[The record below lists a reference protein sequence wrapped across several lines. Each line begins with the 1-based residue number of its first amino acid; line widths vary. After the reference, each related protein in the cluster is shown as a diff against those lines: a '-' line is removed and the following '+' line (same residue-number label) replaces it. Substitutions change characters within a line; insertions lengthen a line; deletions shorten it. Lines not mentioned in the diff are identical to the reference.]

1 MGEKCFGSFC
11 CSLSSL
17 LAKALNF
24 SLVINE
30 GAQLLSGTPSTTEN
44 NSSSSHF
51 VFHSVID
58 GLGPRNPNQ
67 QT

>member
-1 MGEKCFGSFC
+1 MGEKCVGFFC
-11 CSLSSL
+11 CSLTSL

-30 GAQLLSGTPSTTEN
+30 GAQLLLGAPSTLPHG
-44 NSSSSHF
+44 HF
-51 VFHSVID
+51 VFHSAID
-58 GLGPRNPNQ
+58 GLGTRNPNQ